1 MNTIYA
7 WFIAVMA
14 FFGIGADQDA
24 GNIYFGYVEGEYVY
38 VAAKQSGILQTLSV
52 TRGDSVVAGQDL
64 FTLDND
70 QQLVALGQAEA
81 DLMMARAKLIDE
93 STGQRPEELEVIEE
107 QLRNAEAS
115 FALAKADYE
124 RSKELSVSDFVSPS
138 QLDQAAATLDQAAAT
153 VAQQRAQLK
162 VARLP
167 ARSAQLDEAR
177 QSVKSSELAVDN
189 ARIDLSDRSLSAPAS
204 GYVQQTYFLPGEYV
218 SAGMPV
224 VSILPPGEVKFQFY
238 VGEPDRA
245 DMTIGQQVLIG
256 CDNCKEPIKARITY
270 ISSSA
275 EYTPPVIYS
284 LEERSKL
291 VFMAEALPDGPTTLL
306 PGQPIEVRPAK

>member
-1 MNTIYA
+1 MNTVYA
-7 WFIAVMA
+7 WFIAVVA
-14 FFGIGADQDA
+14 FFGFGADNNAD
-24 GNIYFGYVEGEYVY
+24 NMYFGYVEGEYVY
-38 VAAKQSGILQTLSV
+38 VSAKQSGILETLSV
-52 TRGDSVVAGQDL
+52 NRGDTVKAGQDL
-64 FTLDND
+64 FALDQD

-81 DLMMARAKLIDE
+81 NLMMARAKLIDE
-93 STGQRPEELEVIEE
+93 STGQRPEELAVIEE

-115 FALAKADYE
+115 FVLAKADYE
-124 RSKELSVSDFVSPS
+124 RSKELSTHDFVSPS

-153 VAQQRAQLK
+153 VGQQRAQLK

-167 ARSAQLDEAR
+167 ARSAQIDEAR

-189 ARIDLSDRSLSAPAS
+189 ARIDLDDRSLSAPAE

-218 SAGMPV
+218 QAGMPV
-224 VSILPPGEVKFQFY
+224 VSILPPDKIKFQFY
-238 VGEPDRA
+238 ISEPDRA
-245 DMTIGQQVLIG
+245 GMTIGMPVLIG
-256 CDNCKEPIKARITY
+256 CDNCGKPIKARISY

-291 VFMAEALPDGPTTLL
+291 VFMAEALADEPTKLL
-306 PGQPIEVRPAK
+306 PGQPIDVRLAK